1 MRTMRQEKHTNILG
15 KKPGSKRPPERT
27 MRRWT
32 GS

>member
-1 MRTMRQEKHTNILG
+1 MRTLRQEKHTNILG
-15 KKPGSKRPPERT
+15 KKPESKRPPEIP